1 MEAALF
7 ADVFHRQ
14 GQPGLVTGD
23 GLMLGTVVL
32 KDAVQLLEA
41 GAEEHIPKEDDHFQ
55 YAFQDDARP
64 AAQRRGPH
72 DEASQ
77 NVGRKVNRNSAS
89 ATPMK
94 AAQVI
99 MAFCTAGVAC
109 SSNHLSSLDSAGS
122 VSPSMATSAACIRY
136 L

>member
-1 MEAALF
+1 MTRGQRPSGAA
-7 ADVFHRQ
+7 RM
-14 GQPGLVTGD
+14 T
-23 GLMLGTVVL
+23 
-32 KDAVQLLEA
+32 
-41 GAEEHIPKEDDHFQ
+41 
-55 YAFQDDARP
+55 RP
-64 AAQRRGPH
+64 VK
-72 DEASQ
+72 

-89 ATPMK
+89 ATPTK

-122 VSPSMATSAACIRY
+122 VSPSIAISAACIRY